1 MSEFKKLNY
10 AKLMELNPT
19 ELDDFTN
26 YLGQK
31 MVFLEHPTQGDS
43 YPVIVAFPE
52 EKLAFNS
59 GFYDTDDFYLGSDY
73 EPVLVDG
80 VMKARWEIE

>member
-1 MSEFKKLNY
+1 MEKFKKLNY
-10 AKLMELNPT
+10 AKLMARNPS
-19 ELDDFTN
+19 ELDEFTN

-31 MVFLEHPTQGDS
+31 MVFLEHPTRGDS
-43 YPVIVAFPE
+43 YPVIVLFVE

-59 GFYDTDDFYLGSDY
+59 GLMDTDDFWLCSDY

-80 VMKARWEIE
+80 VMKMRWEVE